1 MEKSQGYSF
10 CNTGLVKGRDNF
22 FSISQL
28 QPAGFGYEE
37 ENESLKSDHHY
48 KIIWVVNGSGTNWMD
63 LEQTAIANNTLYFI
77 KPSQAHRFQPEAD
90 VKGYVVCF
98 TDAFLDIEDPR
109 SETAYYNYLFTLFA
123 SARGIA
129 IKSEIFPDLLD
140 ITEKMIKLCNHS
152 DLFRME
158 ILRRYF
164 KIFLLYLTREL
175 EGNFHVAIQSRN
187 FELVQRFLSLLDKK
201 FKTHKKVSDYA
212 SDIVVTPNYLNE
224 ITKKITGYSAGH
236 HIRQRVALEAKRLSV
251 YSDTGMKEIAYNLGF
266 SDSAH
271 FSKFFKTVT
280 GMNFRDFKKMKVIVL
295 PAS

>member
-1 MEKSQGYSF
+1 MEISF
-10 CNTGLVKGRDNF
+10 TNYPKQKLMDTF

-28 QPAGFGYEE
+28 QPAGLEDEE
-37 ENESLKSDHHY
+37 ESKCRKSDQRY
-48 KIIWVVNGSGTNWMD
+48 RIIWVVNGSGTNWMD
-63 LEQTAIANNTLYFI
+63 LEQSAIANNTLYFI
-77 KPSQAHRFQPEAD
+77 KPHQAHRFQPAAD
-90 VKGYVVCF
+90 LKGYEVCF

-109 SETAYYNYLFTLFA
+109 SETSYYNQLFTLFA

-129 IKSEIFPDLLD
+129 IKNEIFPDLQD
-140 ITEKMIKLCNHS
+140 ITEKMIKEYNNS
-152 DLFRME
+152 GLFRTE

-175 EGNFHVAIQSRN
+175 EGNFQVAVQSRN

-212 SDIVVTPNYLNE
+212 RDLVVTPNYLNE
-224 ITKKITGYSAGH
+224 ITKKSTGYPAGH
-236 HIRQRVALEAKRLSV
+236 HIRQRVALEAKRLGV

-280 GMNFRDFKKMKVIVL
+280 GMNFTDFKKMKVIVL
-295 PAS
+295 PAN

>member
-1 MEKSQGYSF
+1 MSTYQQQKHMEKLQGLFY
-10 CNTGLVKGRDNF
+10 
-22 FSISQL
+22 ISQL
-28 QPAGFGYEE
+28 QPAGFGHEE
-37 ENESLKSDHHY
+37 ENESLKADHHY

-63 LEQTAIANNTLYFI
+63 LEQTAITNNTLYFI
-77 KPSQAHRFQPEAD
+77 KSNQAHRFQPEAD
-90 VKGYVVCF
+90 LKGYVVCF

-109 SETAYYNYLFTLFA
+109 AETTYYNQLFTLFA

-129 IKSEIFPDLLD
+129 IKCEIFADLLD
-140 ITEKMIKLCNHS
+140 ITQKMIKEYNNS
-152 DLFRME
+152 GLFRTE

-175 EGNFHVAIQSRN
+175 DGNFHVAIQSRN
-187 FELVQRFLSLLDKK
+187 LELVQRFLSLLDKK

-212 SDIVVTPNYLNE
+212 RDLVVTPNYLNDV
-224 ITKKITGYSAGH
+224 TKKITGYSAGH
-236 HIRQRVALEAKRLSV
+236 NIRQRVALEAKRLGV
-251 YSDTGMKEIAYNLGF
+251 YSNTGMKEIAYDLGF

-280 GMNFRDFKKMKVIVL
+280 GMNFTDFKKMKVIVL

>member
-1 MEKSQGYSF
+1 MEK
-10 CNTGLVKGRDNF
+10 LKEL

-28 QPAGFGYEE
+28 QPAGFGDEE
-37 ENESLKSDHHY
+37 ENENLKSIHHY

-63 LEQTAIANNTLYFI
+63 LEQTNIINNTLYFI
-77 KPSQAHRFQPEAD
+77 KPNQAHRFQPEAG
-90 VKGYVVCF
+90 VKGYMVCF

-109 SETAYYNYLFTLFA
+109 SETTYYNQLFTLFA

-129 IKSEIFPDLLD
+129 IKCEIFTDLLD
-140 ITEKMIKLCNHS
+140 ITEKMIKEYNNS
-152 DLFRME
+152 GLFRTE

-175 EGNFHVAIQSRN
+175 EGNFHVTIQSRN
-187 FELVQRFLSLLDKK
+187 FELVQQFLSLLDKK

-212 SDIVVTPNYLNE
+212 RDLVVTPNYLNDV
-224 ITKKITGYSAGH
+224 TKKITGYSAGH
-236 HIRQRVALEAKRLSV
+236 NIRQRVALEAKRLGV
-251 YSDTGMKEIAYNLGF
+251 YSNTGMKEIAYDLGF

-280 GMNFRDFKKMKVIVL
+280 GMNFTDFKKMKVIVL